1 MGKTYSVNDKTIL
14 VVEDNENDQFL
25 IMRSIRKHNIAN
37 DIHVV
42 SDGKEAL
49 DYLKYEGKYKDSD
62 HHMPHLVLL
71 DLKLP
76 KIGGLD
82 VLKEIRSNPKTELT
96 PVIILTS
103 SDEER
108 DIIKSYKLGANSYV
122 RKPIDFGEFA
132 EAIKNLGLYWLIL
145 NVSID

>member
-49 DYLKYEGKYKDSD
+49 DYLRYEGKYKDSD

-82 VLKEIRSNPKTELT
+82 VLK
-96 PVIILTS
+96 
-103 SDEER
+103 
-108 DIIKSYKLGANSYV
+108 
-122 RKPIDFGEFA
+122 
-132 EAIKNLGLYWLIL
+132 
-145 NVSID
+145 